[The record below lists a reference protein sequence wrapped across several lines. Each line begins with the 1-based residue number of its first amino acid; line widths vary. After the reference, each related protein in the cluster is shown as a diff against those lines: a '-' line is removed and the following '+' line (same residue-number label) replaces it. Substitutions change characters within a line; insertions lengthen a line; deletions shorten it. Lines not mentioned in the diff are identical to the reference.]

1 MPITA
6 GSVAVG
12 TVATQL
18 NTSYSMPGSLHISNL
33 DNTDTVFI
41 GGATVTVNNGHALA
55 KSTSED
61 FVVPPS
67 QSLYAVSSK
76 TGHSV
81 SYLFITP

>member
-18 NTSYSMPGSLHISNL
+18 NTSYSMPGVLHVSNL

-41 GGATVTVNNGHALA
+41 GGATVTINNGHALQ
-55 KSTSED
+55 KSSSED
-61 FVVPPS
+61 FTVPPS
-67 QSLYAVSSK
+67 QSFYAVSSK

-81 SYLFITP
+81 SFLYVTP